1 MGMDSKAAANY
12 SFLASI
18 PIMIGVCL
26 KSLVSSSSR
35 AYISENAGMLV
46 LSNLVAFVAGMIA
59 LTFVI
64 KFLERKNS
72 LKFFGYYRI
81 VLAIVILVVVSLK

>member
-1 MGMDSKAAANY
+1 
-12 SFLASI
+12 
-18 PIMIGVCL
+18 
-26 KSLVSSSSR
+26 
-35 AYISENAGMLV
+35 
-46 LSNLVAFVAGMIA
+46 VAGMIA

-81 VLAIVILVVVSLK
+81 VLAIAILVVVSLK